1 MATGKATAT
10 KSLSV
15 LNSWEVE
22 RYARFVSDPVTNSLI
37 PQRSKAGSWKV
48 NYVNCQYHK
57 IYGDDFHSCFQVI
70 RVVK

>member
-22 RYARFVSDPVTNSLI
+22 RYARFVNEPATNSLI
-37 PQRSKAGSWKV
+37 PQKSKAGSWKV
-48 NYVNCQYHK
+48 NSVNCQYHK
-57 IYGDDFHSCFQVI
+57 IYGNGYHSYF
-70 RVVK
+70 